1 MTGTASWHT
10 GRQPVAILPMAL
22 VVALHLALALWW
34 VSDANVTV
42 DHGTRQRHFMLTW
55 LRAPTP
61 PVPPPPPPP
70 PPPRPER
77 QILRDQIALPIAAAD
92 AAVAST
98 PLPAAGQVDQQDWLQ
113 DRAAPQQV
121 PSDVNNNRLI
131 DVAKRQVGA
140 IDRDLRG
147 GKLSPLAPDRDL
159 PIAGLRV
166 ALESAY
172 VDRSRT
178 TVTESMRQ
186 ADGVVVYRFRRGE
199 KGWCRQSGGIGSSI
213 ERSDGARL
221 AGAGSAGGA
230 GTAGTIPCPGG
241 EAGWSRL

>member
-1 MTGTASWHT
+1 MTGAASWHA

-34 VSDANVTV
+34 VTDANVTV
-42 DHGTRQRHFMLTW
+42 DQGARQRHFMLTW

-61 PVPPPPPPP
+61 PVPPPPPPT
-70 PPPRPER
+70 PRPER
-77 QILRDQIALPIAAAD
+77 QILRDQVAVPIAAAD

-98 PLPAAGQVDQQDWLQ
+98 ALPAAGQVDQQDWPP
-113 DRAAPQQV
+113 DRASPQQV
-121 PSDVNNNRLI
+121 PFDERNNRLI

-172 VDRSRT
+172 IDRSRT

-199 KGWCRQSGGIGSSI
+199 KVWCRQSGGIGSSI

-230 GTAGTIPCPGG
+230 GTAGTIPCPAG